1 MLSFWGVGSLLGK
14 ELVVTTEDRA
24 CVFPFTGPRVWGETV
39 EPLVSWTVSCDAGP
53 GSSAVV
59 TTEDGPRVW
68 VGTVKL
74 LVSCTESSDVE
85 PGSSVLVVWT
95 AVVVNVPLSARRVLV
110 SGEGMNVG

>member
-1 MLSFWGVGSLLGK
+1 MLSLRRVGSLLGNK
-14 ELVVTTEDRA
+14 LVVSTEYGA
-24 CVFPFTGPRVWGETV
+24 CVFPLTGPRVLGETM
-39 EPLVSWTVSCDAGP
+39 ELLVSSDADP
-53 GSSAVV
+53 RSSVVV

-68 VGTVKL
+68 VETVEL
-74 LVSCTESSDVE
+74 LVSCTKSSDVE